1 MHASGKAAITPV
13 AAAVSAAL
21 YPGYTAVAQ
30 EDGSTPATLEE
41 IVVTA
46 RKRSESIQEIPA
58 TIQAISQESLAAMGA
73 KAMEDYARF
82 VPSVNV
88 VTYGPG
94 SSTVVFRGA
103 ITGPGYIGQS
113 TSSVYL
119 DEISITQ
126 TGSQPNIRAV
136 DIARVEALS
145 GPQGTLYGS
154 DAQAG
159 TMRILTNQPV
169 LNQFE
174 VVFDGEVRGGGESD
188 PSYRGSLVFNLPLV
202 EDTLAMRVV
211 GYNDHDGGYIDNV
224 FGRTADWH
232 SPGDRSD
239 PSNNKAPA
247 GWGTLDNSASVE
259 ERWNDADI
267 YGGRI
272 HLLWDMN
279 DSWATTLSY
288 HHQTTE
294 SGAGNYYDPFVG
306 ERQVVRFHNEWRE
319 EEFNMGS
326 FKIDGDMG
334 FAQLVAAFS
343 YFDRNTIGLDD
354 ITTYAHYW
362 AAIYCHDST
371 TSSATRSL
379 TRQPDG
385 LLRAV
390 LLGESRTPATSSGGR
405 VTARARALTETSSA
419 PTTRA
424 MVLRPTTSGRPKSA
438 CRAQGDTF
446 DWIVGAFFEESRD
459 AWFAPFAT
467 PTLGGDGNTNLFQQS
482 MAARYWEWY
491 WSNYY
496 GTPTTFPDSTSSW
509 YSQSQTDWE
518 QQAVFGELTW
528 DFTDSLSLT
537 VGGRYFERSNTQFY
551 LVNHPGGV
559 PGPDGIP
566 VGEPDTAV
574 PELRQERLA
583 NGGLPRGRKGEEEQ
597 FIPKVSLSWNM
608 TDNAMFYGLYTRG
621 KRQGGVNRSRGAP
634 FFPNTY
640 ESDIM
645 DNHEIGYKSTFAGGA
660 GRFNVTGYYMLWQD
674 YQLELVDPASATCIN
689 PVTGL
694 PDQSIQ
700 IDGVCGQ
707 PWQNLIANA
716 GEASITGLNVE
727 VDYAFNDNWLV
738 GFNYEWLDA
747 KTETD
752 QDLNPEAPGPELVS
766 GLTLPLVPDA
776 KGSFWLEYSQPINLF
791 GGEDFFIRT
800 QWSYQGS
807 SVSVLEPRGFDDP
820 NPQFHNPSY
829 TIGDLRMGFV
839 GEDWQFDVF
848 INNLTDERAIFTSQ
862 NGLFE
867 WGAAQLAEGREHH
880 QTVFTNRPR
889 EAGIRFMKRWGG

>member
-1 MHASGKAAITPV
+1 MQVSGKSAITPV
-13 AAAVSAAL
+13 AAAVTAAL
-21 YPGYTAVAQ
+21 YPGYAAVAQ
-30 EDGSTPATLEE
+30 EGGTSSSALEE

-46 RKRSESIQEIPA
+46 RKRSESVQDIPA

-94 SSTVVFRGA
+94 SNTVVFRGA

-119 DEISITQ
+119 DEISVTQ

-174 VVFDGEVRGGGESD
+174 AVFDGEVRGGGESD
-188 PSYRGSLVFNLPLV
+188 ASYRGSLVFNLPLV

-224 FGRTADWH
+224 YGHTADWH
-232 SPGDRSD
+232 GLEDRSD
-239 PSNNKAPA
+239 PANNRAPA
-247 GWGTLDNSASVE
+247 GWGTLDNAASVK

-267 YGGRI
+267 TGGRI
-272 HLLWDMN
+272 HLLWNMT
-279 DSWATTLSY
+279 DSWSSTLSY
-288 HHQTTE
+288 HHQTTD

-319 EEFNMGS
+319 EEFNMAS
-326 FKIDGDMG
+326 LKIDGDMG
-334 FAQLVAAFS
+334 FAQVVAAVS
-343 YFDRNTIGLDD
+343 YFDRNTTGLDD

-362 AAIYCHDST
+362 AAQYCHDTYYTQAYAPYYWANPDTGYVLWWPRYCQGT
-371 TSSATRSL
+371 TVEGDFFSSYDT
-379 TRQPDG
+379 
-385 LLRAV
+385 
-390 LLGESRTPATSSGGR
+390 SRGPTSDDKW
-405 VTARARALTETSSA
+405 TAEIRLSS
-419 PTTRA
+419 
-424 MVLRPTTSGRPKSA
+424 
-438 CRAQGDTF
+438 QGDTF
-446 DWIVGAFFEESRD
+446 DWIVGAYREESRD
-459 AWFAPFAT
+459 ALFAPFAT
-467 PTLGGDGNTNLFQQS
+467 PTLGGDGNTNTFQQS
-482 MAARYWEWY
+482 MAADYWEWY

-518 QQAVFGELTW
+518 QSAIFGELSWHISDT
-528 DFTDSLSLT
+528 LSLT

-559 PGPDGIP
+559 PGPDGVP

-574 PELRQERLA
+574 PETRQERLA
-583 NGGLPRGRKGEEEQ
+583 NGGLPLGREGSEEQ
-597 FIPKVSLSWNM
+597 FIPKVSLSWSVS
-608 TDNAMFYGLYTRG
+608 DSAMFYGLYTRG

-634 FFPNTY
+634 FFPNSY

-660 GRFNVTGYYMLWQD
+660 GRFNATAYYMLWQD
-674 YQLELVDPASATCIN
+674 YQLELVDPASTTCIN

-694 PDQSIQ
+694 PDQSISV
-700 IDGVCGQ
+700 DGVCGQ

-716 GEASITGLNVE
+716 GEASITGVNIE
-727 VDYAFNDNWLV
+727 VDYAFNDNWLL

-776 KGSFWLEYSQPINLF
+776 KGAVWLEYSQPINMF
-791 GGEDFFIRT
+791 GGEEFFIRT

-807 SVSVLEPRGFDDP
+807 SVSVLEPRDTTDP
-820 NPQFHNPSY
+820 NPQFFNPSY
-829 TIGDLRMGFV
+829 TIGDLRMGFI

-848 INNLTDERAIFTSQ
+848 INNLTDETAIFTSQ

-867 WGAAQLAEGREHH
+867 WGAASFVDGREHH

-889 EAGIRFMKRWGG
+889 EAGIRFMKRWGD